1 MPLPIILAGIAAIS
15 ATAAG
20 VGAHISAKKT
30 NEQAQSIANDAEN
43 LYNMAKDSLEKAQ
56 GEMEQSLLCLGM
68 YKKKVLDTSIQ
79 QFLISYGRIK
89 NVEISDSAGVDELKN
104 FYLEKQDVIQ
114 LREIY
119 ESTLSSGGA
128 GAATGAIVALA
139 IAVPVAPIA
148 AIVAPLALFSGIS
161 AKMKANDN
169 LDKANVM
176 YAEAEAASEK
186 MKTSELICSAI
197 ANRADMYNEL
207 LDNLNRMFSYCTGML
222 DGVTRK
228 KMGVFRNKVDA
239 RKFTD
244 DELKLV
250 AVSRALAGAV
260 KAVIDTPLLT
270 AEGVISSEAED
281 KYKDIKKEL
290 PRFSAQVNEVKS
302 VDYSVKSISATA
314 QNVKNPVSVLDVVRN
329 VFSIIVG
336 ISMALLTQMV
346 FADNL
351 IVGLLAFA
359 IPTLIIMNNDVEI
372 GFFKLV
378 KNICCLSISAAFSML
393 FYNSCHSIVY
403 MNHYII
409 GSIIVGFASVMILGW
424 SIPNKGEKCGNFKRT
439 IARIFGCIFFFALAV
454 LVYAF
459 LYKFISISH
468 SIAAVIVVSVYA
480 LFALASVYVGD

>member
-1 MPLPIILAGIAAIS
+1 MSL
-15 ATAAG
+15 
-20 VGAHISAKKT
+20 
-30 NEQAQSIANDAEN
+30 N
-43 LYNMAKDSLEKAQ
+43 L
-56 GEMEQSLLCLGM
+56 
-68 YKKKVLDTSIQ
+68 
-79 QFLISYGRIK
+79 
-89 NVEISDSAGVDELKN
+89 
-104 FYLEKQDVIQ
+104 
-114 LREIY
+114 
-119 ESTLSSGGA
+119 
-128 GAATGAIVALA
+128 
-139 IAVPVAPIA
+139 
-148 AIVAPLALFSGIS
+148 
-161 AKMKANDN
+161 
-169 LDKANVM
+169 
-176 YAEAEAASEK
+176 
-186 MKTSELICSAI
+186 SELICSAI

-409 GSIIVGFASVMILGW
+409 GSIIVGFASMMILGW

>member
-30 NEQAQSIANDAEN
+30 NEQAQAIANDAEN

-176 YAEAEAASEK
+176 FNIACGILFEK
-186 MKTSELICSAI
+186 
-197 ANRADMYNEL
+197 
-207 LDNLNRMFSYCTGML
+207 
-222 DGVTRK
+222 
-228 KMGVFRNKVDA
+228 
-239 RKFTD
+239 
-244 DELKLV
+244 
-250 AVSRALAGAV
+250 
-260 KAVIDTPLLT
+260 
-270 AEGVISSEAED
+270 
-281 KYKDIKKEL
+281 
-290 PRFSAQVNEVKS
+290 
-302 VDYSVKSISATA
+302 
-314 QNVKNPVSVLDVVRN
+314 
-329 VFSIIVG
+329 
-336 ISMALLTQMV
+336 
-346 FADNL
+346 
-351 IVGLLAFA
+351 
-359 IPTLIIMNNDVEI
+359 
-372 GFFKLV
+372 
-378 KNICCLSISAAFSML
+378 
-393 FYNSCHSIVY
+393 
-403 MNHYII
+403 
-409 GSIIVGFASVMILGW
+409 
-424 SIPNKGEKCGNFKRT
+424 
-439 IARIFGCIFFFALAV
+439 
-454 LVYAF
+454 
-459 LYKFISISH
+459 
-468 SIAAVIVVSVYA
+468 
-480 LFALASVYVGD
+480 